1 MKYFGSDIGC
11 KNLAY
16 CVFNYDE
23 NTKKIHIEQWDL
35 IDLRDC
41 KCDRMKRG
49 GKVCNQTASYYYI
62 DDNNNK
68 HLTCKTHKN
77 SKCKKIKNEDND
89 NLDIYAKNL
98 KLYFNN
104 ENHNILDCDRFGIEN
119 QPSIK
124 NPKMKSI
131 QMILFSY
138 ISFFKNKNC
147 NIDLIHPKMK
157 TSMIG
162 KEADNII
169 KNKKNKTERK
179 QYLTTKHLG
188 IIFTQYIL
196 EHEVDNYNEWIDTF
210 KDKKK
215 QDDLC
220 DSFLHAYYLL
230 FGANCKINDK
240 EFIDYVH
247 NEIDKMDNNIK
258 SAKLSK

>member
-1 MKYFGSDIGC
+1 MFFVIFEYLIGFTSDIYLSSII
-11 KNLAY
+11 LA
-16 CVFNYDE
+16 
-23 NTKKIHIEQWDL
+23 I
-35 IDLRDC
+35 
-41 KCDRMKRG
+41 
-49 GKVCNQTASYYYI
+49 
-62 DDNNNK
+62 
-68 HLTCKTHKN
+68 
-77 SKCKKIKNEDND
+77 
-89 NLDIYAKNL
+89 
-98 KLYFNN
+98 
-104 ENHNILDCDRFGIEN
+104 NIFVLAE
-119 QPSIK
+119 K
-124 NPKMKSI
+124 NPT
-131 QMILFSY
+131 
-138 ISFFKNKNC
+138 FFKNKNC

-230 FGANCKINDK
+230 YGPNCKIDDK

-247 NEIDKMDNNIK
+247 NEINKMDNNIK

>member
-16 CVFNYDE
+16 CVFNYNE
-23 NTKKIHIEQWDL
+23 ETKKIHIEQWDL
-35 IDLRDC
+35 IDLRDSIC
-41 KCDRMKRG
+41 ERIKRG
-49 GKVCNQTASYYYI
+49 GKICGNTASYYYY
-62 DDNNNK
+62 DENNKK

-77 SKCKKIKNEDND
+77 SKCKKIKLIDND
-89 NLDIYAKNL
+89 NLDIYAKNM
-98 KLYFNN
+98 KKYFD
-104 ENHNILDCDRFGIEN
+104 EHNILDCDRFGIEN

-138 ISFFKNKNC
+138 ISFFKNKDC

-157 TSMIG
+157 TSFIG
-162 KEADNII
+162 KEAENII
-169 KNKKNKTERK
+169 KKFKDDERK
-179 QYLTTKHLG
+179 QYITTKHLG

-196 EHEVDNYNEWIDTF
+196 EKEVDNYNDWINTF

-230 FGANCKINDK
+230 YGANCKINDI
-240 EFIDYVH
+240 EFINYVN
-247 NEIDKMDNNIK
+247 NEIVKMNNKIK
-258 SAKLSK
+258 SAKLINE